1 MEAFSPLFTKLRTLL
16 FSCIIGLS
24 FLWILLLSLDIFLQW
39 EVSGTTDRSFLVVFL
54 LINVI
59 TIIMLPIMMLREF
72 RPWLDAAR
80 FLLLSLCHIGFA
92 VMFSYWNPRIQCPD
106 RTPDQ
111 EGVCKLLNLYLLV
124 ASWIIPVLLIVYM
137 SGLAYVVSRR
147 RARAKLEEDIE
158 TPSVTTEVDRTS
170 TQLTLKYPLP
180 AVHRDSVQRSSIS
193 TDVESGS
200 AEKSRFSTST
210 RRSTRLSK
218 RLPDFYFS

>member
-54 LINVI
+54 LINAI

-137 SGLAYVVSRR
+137 SGLACVVSRR

-158 TPSVTTEVDRTS
+158 TPSVDRTS
-170 TQLTLKYPLP
+170 SQLTLKYPLP
-180 AVHRDSVQRSSIS
+180 AVRRDSVRRSSIS
-193 TDVESGS
+193 TDVESES